1 METIDTYI
9 KETEKKW
16 FWSRA
21 KCTHSLTRFDP
32 GTTKYRQKFD
42 LMFGRGKL
50 RRVRHYKGP
59 DGERR
64 VTVEIEVNLQ

>member
-1 METIDTYI
+1 METFDTCS
-9 KETEKKW
+9 KGNEKKR
-16 FWSRA
+16 FWSWA
-21 KCTHSLTRFDP
+21 KVTNSLSRFDP
-32 GTTKYRQKFD
+32 GTAKYRQKFD

-64 VTVEIEVNLQ
+64 VTVEIEVN